1 MESKFLI
8 IILGS
13 ALINYALRFLPIALH
28 TGKKPNKFL
37 RSFLE
42 YIPYAALGA
51 MLFPDILYSTGNP
64 VTSLIAMIFAA
75 ALILTKQNMVII
87 VSGTIF
93 LVYLLN
99 SSL

>member
-8 IILGS
+8 IIFGS
-13 ALINYALRFLPIALH
+13 ALINYVLRFLPIALH

-64 VTSLIAMIFAA
+64 VTSSIAMIFAA
-75 ALILTKQNMVII
+75 VLILTKQNMVII